1 MPLPWLLAI
10 ELSEFLKLRFC
21 PLMIGACPLGN
32 HLPSLRL
39 AGKAPLLFFWRLT
52 RPIAG
57 VGVLKQ
63 PASLLIREGG
73 ALSLWL
79 RLILEEEAAIR
90 MGGSR
95 TNQSEHSKRRRSQTQ
110 NGWSATGHPHGMP
123 AEPLGKFED
132 NRT

>member
-1 MPLPWLLAI
+1 MHLAPGFLEIHGFEHALPWLLAI
-10 ELSEFLKLRFC
+10 ELSEFMKLWFC
-21 PLMIGACPLGN
+21 QLMIGACPLGN

-73 ALSLWL
+73 ALPL

-90 MGGSR
+90 MGGC
-95 TNQSEHSKRRRSQTQ
+95 
-110 NGWSATGHPHGMP
+110 
-123 AEPLGKFED
+123 
-132 NRT
+132 